1 MLVRGDWNFLYD
13 CRGCGEREREIEDE
27 TLDLSFL
34 FFRNSFEEFFSSN
47 YLIKL
52 IHFFSS
58 NILFVFVEFSTK
70 MIVKENSKGT
80 NHNLL
85 YRLRFPSS
93 KKFLEFSQRY
103 SKESSHLCIF
113 FVTQTVQS
121 YSKLFLSCFFP
132 LSFIYPRKISLIFRA
147 ALNAVSPFFF
157 VIFATRPI
165 YLSLNANIYI
175 YFLQNVTIIVQM
187 AGSLRKKQVSH
198 RVSECICPIVVLVSS
213 RNVSIADFTVC
224 RECTRFFWYY
234 REFPRRASERDK
246 DRLAWKTWNSSRW
259 LEGSNQVKKT
269 SSCIL

>member
-58 NILFVFVEFSTK
+58 NIYSLFVFVEFSTK

-147 ALNAVSPFFF
+147 ALNAVSPFFS

-165 YLSLNANIYI
+165 YLSFNANIYI
-175 YFLQNVTIIVQM
+175 YIFYK
-187 AGSLRKKQVSH
+187 A
-198 RVSECICPIVVLVSS
+198 S
-213 RNVSIADFTVC
+213 R
-224 RECTRFFWYY
+224 
-234 REFPRRASERDK
+234 
-246 DRLAWKTWNSSRW
+246 
-259 LEGSNQVKKT
+259 
-269 SSCIL
+269 